1 MNEIANDDQRASL
14 QERAAAF
21 LAAHPLT
28 DDASE
33 ALDEMVVEMANH
45 VAAETGNTTRGNDDF
60 DDLHDKADA
69 HASGI
74 NNEGHEAQIAYLIG
88 EGCSEDY
95 IRQTIF
101 GDAESAPTGP

>member
-1 MNEIANDDQRASL
+1 MTDTKISDISSAIQA
-14 QERAAAF
+14 RAAAF
-21 LAAHPLT
+21 LEAHPLT

-33 ALDEMVVEMANH
+33 ELDEMVVEMANH

-74 NNEGHEAQIAYLIG
+74 NNEGHEAQTANLIG
-88 EGCSEDY
+88 EGCSEDD

>member
-1 MNEIANDDQRASL
+1 MTDTKISDGSSAIQA
-14 QERAAAF
+14 RAAAF
-21 LAAHPLT
+21 LEAHPLT

-33 ALDEMVVEMANH
+33 ELDEMVVEMANH
-45 VAAETGNTTRGNDDF
+45 VAAETGNTTRGNEDF